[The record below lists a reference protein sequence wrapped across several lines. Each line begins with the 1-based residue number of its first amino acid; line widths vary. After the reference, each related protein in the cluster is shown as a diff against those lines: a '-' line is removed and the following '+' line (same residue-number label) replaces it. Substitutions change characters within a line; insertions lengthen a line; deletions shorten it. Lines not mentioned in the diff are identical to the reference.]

1 MQWLIHTVRTLFQ
14 RNAALGAVV
23 VAAPLVAVGALI
35 VILVAGSGGGVAEA
49 APDPLSPTYTDQVLD
64 RIDTD
69 AEALVDDV
77 VTGLLPDLALTAEQ
91 SAAAV
96 DGLAEALGVEAGRP
110 ELVAESLIRR
120 LGADAVEAGSSE
132 ELVVLLVAAIDPD
145 GTIESVDDLVD
156 AVAAWA
162 GRTSPHVLRLMD
174 GDPDGVLS
182 GLSGLTFEAA
192 SGALDG
198 LGATVEVLD
207 IGLGGVDGLGEL
219 VAPGV
224 TWEVDDASRSIAFV
238 AVTDDVGGSS
248 SELFVVARWGDRTT
262 PSLIG
267 GLRLADWR
275 LADAGFDG
283 ALGERVLPS
292 TTFVLADRSE
302 TVAPSDVSAA
312 MWARITADAPATAAL
327 SVERGVN
334 ALTSIEGSWLPRAA
348 AELLTDEGA
357 TGDLAVQASFGPG
370 FGVVDGSSAPAR
382 ATLAVHVPGFGPPD
396 LPSWMSVS
404 DDLPWGV
411 TLSVERGGDLD
422 VGFAGGLDVTLD
434 GADRPF
440 AARIDV
446 STDGSNAAGRLVG
459 ELRSPWNAPFG
470 ADWLDVDTLTMT
482 VELGDGGGAARFES
496 AVVVVGR
503 DADLRFDLAADGDS
517 SSVRLLVG
525 LERLSAAD
533 AVGLLATATGA
544 AVPSD
549 VPDMAID
556 DVLVDV
562 QVGASTTVAI
572 GGQASVAGQTA
583 DVLAGVES
591 AGGVQGVV
599 LGVAL
604 DSWRL
609 GDAVPAVAGTVL
621 EEIEFP
627 PSALVLS
634 SLEGSIDPAALSEP
648 ARRFFGGVDGGGPL
662 QLTPG
667 VSLFASLDLR
677 GTSLERPLA
686 ALGFDDGRFPV
697 VGTVP
702 VSAIGLG
709 GGGAGGGGGSV
720 LSDLSLAVQL
730 PEIAPSGAPD
740 WFRGGRLSLVAT
752 GQPSLGL
759 EGVMT
764 VHIDGEDLTFVVGA
778 EFARS
783 TTGMELALFGAMETE
798 RPWESPF
805 GIEWLT
811 VDDLALQL
819 TVDPIGTV
827 GLGFAGSVVLGEH
840 DVDVAIA
847 TEISAAGVPTN
858 LAFQGAS
865 EEGLAF
871 SDLVALQG
879 EMAGAAG
886 GSPSSLDGY
895 PDLAVRSVEV
905 QFAPQPFERLGIEA
919 GFALVGDVWV
929 ESDGSAVRLAALDM
943 HLDPNGL
950 VAAGSL
956 RGYDLGPIRWSD
968 VTLDLALTPSDRHFA
983 FDGQAELFGIRG
995 GASVE
1000 LSADSLFFRGQ
1011 QAMEDLRRAVDLF
1024 EQLVRDPVGTL
1035 ARVDEIFAAARVPA
1049 PPWVSELADAIEP
1062 LIESGAALSEQAI
1075 DTILNGGTIPLPVSP
1090 PNGEAPVCLSSTP
1103 IAGDDGRCYT
1113 TPPIP
1118 ATAGV
1123 PDGGAAKEC
1132 SRLRPYEQ
1140 GGRCYTT
1147 LPKGKV
1153 CLASFEFAGTT
1164 YGMILRSDGRC
1175 YAKIPKVTGGYRYL
1189 PSGGVAPTIHRGTP
1203 SGGDPKIC
1211 QAENPIDV
1219 GGRCYTVPPT
1229 PAVDGFPS
1237 AGEPKGCKALWTME
1251 NGVCWRISPSQ
1262 ASAGLGTPGLCK
1274 QFDVSCTVDDL
1285 VSGDIARALFDGVI
1299 NRLDNW

>member
-14 RNAALGAVV
+14 RHAALGAAV
-23 VAAPLVAVGALI
+23 VAIPLVAVGALI
-35 VILVAGSGGGVAEA
+35 VMIVTGSSGGAVEA
-49 APDPLSPTYTDQVLD
+49 APDPLSPTYAEEMLESF
-64 RIDTD
+64 DTD
-69 AEALVDDV
+69 AAVFVDD
-77 VTGLLPDLALTAEQ
+77 TIAGLLPGVTLTAEE
-91 SAAAV
+91 SAGATSRLAAV
-96 DGLAEALGVEAGRP
+96 LGIEEDRP
-110 ELVAESLIRR
+110 ELVAEALIRR
-120 LGADAVEAGSSE
+120 LGSQAVDADSSE
-132 ELVVLLVAAIDPD
+132 ELVAQLVAAIDPD
-145 GTIESVDDLVD
+145 GTIASVDDLVD
-156 AVAAWA
+156 AVAAWV
-162 GRTSPHVLRLMD
+162 GRTSPHVLRVTS
-174 GDPDGVLS
+174 GDVDGVLS
-182 GLSGLTFEAA
+182 GLPGLTFEAA
-192 SGALDG
+192 SDVLEG

-238 AVTDDVGGSS
+238 AITDDVGGSS
-248 SELFVVARWGDRTT
+248 EMFVVARWGERST
-262 PSLIG
+262 PSVLG
-267 GLRLADWR
+267 GVRLTDWQ
-275 LADAGFDG
+275 LADAGFSG
-283 ALGERVLPS
+283 SLGQRVLPS

-302 TVAPSDVSAA
+302 TIASQDVSAA
-312 MWARITADAPATAAL
+312 TWGLMTADVPASAAL

-334 ALTSIEGSWLPRAA
+334 ALTSIDGSWLPSAA
-348 AELLTDEGA
+348 ADLLADGGA
-357 TGDLAVQASFGPG
+357 SGDLSVHASFGPG
-370 FGVVDGSSAPAR
+370 FGVVDGSSVPAR
-382 ATLAVHVPGFGPPD
+382 ATLAVEVPGLDPPG

-411 TLSVERGGDLD
+411 TLSVERGGAVD

-440 AARIDV
+440 AARVDV
-446 STDGSNAAGRLVG
+446 SSEGSNTAGRLVAD
-459 ELRSPWNAPFG
+459 LRSPWETPFG
-470 ADWLDVDTLTMT
+470 VDWLDVDTMTMT
-482 VELGDGGGAARFES
+482 VDLGDGGGAARFE
-496 AVVVVGR
+496 AAIVVAGR
-503 DADLRFDLAADGDS
+503 DADLRFDLASSGDS
-517 SSVRLLVG
+517 SSVRMLVG
-525 LERLSAAD
+525 LERLTAAD
-533 AVGLLATATGA
+533 AVGLLTSATGA
-544 AVPSD
+544 AAPSD

-556 DVLVDV
+556 DVLIDI
-562 QVGASTTVAI
+562 QAGASTTVAI

-591 AGGVQGVV
+591 AGGAQGIV

-621 EEIEFP
+621 DELEFP

-648 ARRFFGGVDGGGPL
+648 ARRFFGGIDGGGPL
-662 QLTPG
+662 TLAPG

-677 GTSLERPLA
+677 GTALERPLG

-702 VSAIGLG
+702 GSAIGLG
-709 GGGAGGGGGSV
+709 GGGGGGSV
-720 LSDLSLAVQL
+720 MSDLSLAVQL
-730 PEIAPSGAPD
+730 PEIAPAGAPD

-764 VHIDGEDLTFVVGA
+764 VRVDGEDLTFVVGA

-783 TTGMELALFGAMETE
+783 TTGMELALFGALETE

-805 GIEWLT
+805 DVEWLT
-811 VDDLALQL
+811 VNDLAIQL

-879 EMAGAAG
+879 RMAGAAG

-919 GFALVGDVWV
+919 GFALVGDVWI
-929 ESDGSAVRLAALDM
+929 ESDGSEVRFAALDM
-943 HLDPNGL
+943 RLDENGL
-950 VAAGSL
+950 IAAGSL

-968 VTLDLALTPSDRHFA
+968 VTLDLALTRSDQYFA
-983 FDGQAELFGIRG
+983 FDGQAELFGVRS
-995 GASVE
+995 GASVD
-1000 LSADSLFFRGQ
+1000 LSADSLFFQGR

-1035 ARVDEIFAAARVPA
+1035 ARVDEIFAAAGVPA
-1049 PPWVSELADAIEP
+1049 PPWVSDLADAIEP
-1062 LIESGAALSEQAI
+1062 LIESGAVLSEQAV

-1090 PNGEAPVCLSSTP
+1090 PNGEAPACLLSTP
-1103 IAGDDGRCYT
+1103 IEGNDGRCYA
-1113 TPPIP
+1113 TPPIS

-1123 PDGGAAKEC
+1123 PDGGEAKQC
-1132 SRLRPYEQ
+1132 SRLRPKEK

-1153 CLASFEFAGTT
+1153 CLASYKVGGTT
-1164 YGMILRSDGRC
+1164 YGMILRSGRC
-1175 YAKIPKVTGGYRYL
+1175 YAKVPKFTGGYNYL
-1189 PSGGVAPTIHRGTP
+1189 PKNGVAPTTHRGVP

-1211 QAENPIDV
+1211 RAENPLEV

-1229 PAVDGFPS
+1229 PAVPGIPS
-1237 AGEPKGCKALWTME
+1237 AGASKGCKALWTSE
-1251 NGVCWRISPSQ
+1251 DGKCWRISPSQ

-1274 QFDVSCTVDDL
+1274 QFDVSCKVDDL

-1299 NRLDNW
+1299 DRLDDW

>member
-23 VAAPLVAVGALI
+23 VAVPLVAVGALI
-35 VILVAGSGGGVAEA
+35 VVLAAGSGGGVAEA
-49 APDPLSPTYTDQVLD
+49 APDPLSPTYTEEILD
-64 RIDTD
+64 ALGTD
-69 AEALVDDV
+69 AAAFVDDTI
-77 VTGLLPDLALTAEQ
+77 TGLLPDVALTAEQ
-91 SAAAV
+91 SA
-96 DGLAEALGVEAGRP
+96 EATRRLGEVLGVEGDRP
-110 ELVAESLIRR
+110 HLIAETLIRR
-120 LGADAVEAGSSE
+120 LGSDSVDVGSSD
-132 ELVVLLVAAIDPD
+132 ELVARLVAAIDPG
-145 GTIESVDDLVD
+145 GTIASVDDLVD
-156 AVAAWA
+156 AVASWA
-162 GRTSPHVLRLMD
+162 GRTSPHVLRVTG

-182 GLSGLTFEAA
+182 GLSGLSFEDA
-192 SGALDG
+192 SGVLER

-224 TWEVDDASRSIAFV
+224 TWEVDDASRSIAFA
-238 AVTDDVGGSS
+238 AVTDDVGGAS
-248 SELFVVARWGDRTT
+248 SELFAVVRWGDRAT
-262 PSLIG
+262 PSVLG
-267 GLRLADWR
+267 GIRLADWR

-283 ALGERVLPS
+283 SLGERVLPS

-302 TVAPSDVSAA
+302 TVAPADMSAA
-312 MWARITADAPATAAL
+312 MWGRITVDAPASAAL

-334 ALTSIEGSWLPRAA
+334 ALTSIEGSWLPSAA
-348 AELLTDEGA
+348 AELLAGA
-357 TGDLAVQASFGPG
+357 RAGGDLAVQASFGPG
-370 FGVVDGSSAPAR
+370 FGVVDGTSVPAR
-382 ATLAVHVPGFGPPD
+382 ATLAVLVPGLDPPG
-396 LPSWMSVS
+396 LPSWMSPS

-411 TLSVERGGDLD
+411 TLSVERGGPLE
-422 VGFAGGLDVTLD
+422 VGFAGGLDVALD

-446 STDGSNAAGRLVG
+446 SSDGSNAAGRLVG
-459 ELRSPWNAPFG
+459 ELRSPWDAPFG

-482 VELGDGGGAARFES
+482 VDLVDGGGAARFES
-496 AVVVVGR
+496 EVVVAGR
-503 DADLRFDLAADGDS
+503 DADLRFDLAASGDA
-517 SSVRLLVG
+517 SSVRMLVG
-525 LERLSAAD
+525 LERLTAAD
-533 AVGLLATATGA
+533 AVGLLASATGA

-549 VPDMAID
+549 IPDLAID
-556 DVLVDV
+556 NVLIDV
-562 QVGASTTVAI
+562 QAGATTTMAI

-591 AGGVQGVV
+591 AGGVHGVV

-609 GDAVPAVAGTVL
+609 DDVVPAVAGTVL
-621 EEIEFP
+621 EELEFP

-634 SLEGSIDPAALSEP
+634 SLDGSIDPAAMSEP
-648 ARRFFGGVDGGGPL
+648 ARRFFDGIDGGGPL

-677 GTSLERPLA
+677 GTALERPLA

-702 VSAIGLG
+702 GSAIGLG
-709 GGGAGGGGGSV
+709 GGGAGGGSV
-720 LSDLSLAVQL
+720 MSDLSLAVQL

-783 TTGMELALFGAMETE
+783 TTGIELALFGAMETE

-805 GIEWLT
+805 GIDWLT

-840 DVDVAIA
+840 DVEVAIA

-858 LAFQGAS
+858 LAFQGSS

-879 EMAGAAG
+879 EMASAAG

-919 GFALVGDVWV
+919 GFALVGDVWI
-929 ESDGSAVRLAALDM
+929 ESDGSAVRFATLDM
-943 HLDPNGL
+943 RLDRDGL

-968 VTLDLALTPSDRHFA
+968 VTLDLALTRSNQYFA
-983 FDGQAELFGIRG
+983 FDGQAALFGVRA
-995 GASVE
+995 GASVD

-1035 ARVDEIFAAARVPA
+1035 ARVDEVFAAAGVPA
-1049 PPWVSELADAIEP
+1049 PPWVSDLADAIEP
-1062 LIESGAALSEQAI
+1062 LIESGVALSDQAI
-1075 DTILNGGTIPLPVSP
+1075 DVILNGGTIPLPVSP
-1090 PNGEAPVCLSSTP
+1090 PHGEEPACLLSTP

-1118 ATAGV
+1118 ATGGV

-1132 SRLRPYEQ
+1132 SRLRPNEQ

-1229 PAVDGFPS
+1229 PAVAGFPS
-1237 AGEPKGCKALWTME
+1237 AGVPKACTALWTLEDGM
-1251 NGVCWRISPSQ
+1251 CWRISPSQ

-1274 QFDVSCTVDDL
+1274 QFGVSCNVDDL

-1299 NRLDNW
+1299 KRLDDW

>member
-14 RNAALGAVV
+14 RNAALGVVV
-23 VAAPLVAVGALI
+23 VAAPLVAVGAL
-35 VILVAGSGGGVAEA
+35 VVVLAAGSGGDVAEA
-49 APDPLSPTYTDQVLD
+49 APDPVSPTYVDEILD
-64 RIDTD
+64 AFDTD
-69 AEALVDDV
+69 AEVFVDDTI
-77 VTGLLPDLALTAEQ
+77 TGLLPDVSLTAEE
-91 SAAAV
+91 SAAAARRLAEVLGV
-96 DGLAEALGVEAGRP
+96 DGDRPDLIAET
-110 ELVAESLIRR
+110 LIRR
-120 LGADAVEAGSSE
+120 LGSDSVAVGSSD
-132 ELVVLLVAAIDPD
+132 ELVARLVAAIDPN
-145 GTIESVDDLVD
+145 GTIASVDDLVD
-156 AVAAWA
+156 AVASWA
-162 GRTSPHVLRLMD
+162 GRTSPHVLRVTG

-182 GLSGLTFEAA
+182 DLPGLTFEAA
-192 SGALDG
+192 SDALER

-207 IGLGGVDGLGEL
+207 IGLGGVDGLGGL

-224 TWEVDDASRSIAFV
+224 TWEVDDASRSIAFA
-238 AVTDDVGGSS
+238 AVTDDVGGGS
-248 SELFVVARWGDRTT
+248 SELFAVVRWGDRTT
-262 PSLIG
+262 PSMLG
-267 GLRLADWR
+267 GVRLADWR

-283 ALGERVLPS
+283 SLGERVLPS

-302 TVAPSDVSAA
+302 TIAPSDMSAA
-312 MWARITADAPATAAL
+312 MWGRVTADAPATTTL

-334 ALTSIEGSWLPRAA
+334 ALTNIEGSWLPSAA
-348 AELLTDEGA
+348 ANLIADGA
-357 TGDLAVQASFGPG
+357 AVAGGSLAVQASFGPG
-370 FGVVDGSSAPAR
+370 FGVVDGTSAPAR
-382 ATLAVHVPGFGPPD
+382 ATLAVVVPGLDPPG
-396 LPSWMSVS
+396 LPSWMSPS
-404 DDLPWGV
+404 GDLPWGV
-411 TLSVERGGDLD
+411 TLSVERGAALE
-422 VGFAGGLDVTLD
+422 VGFAGGLDVMLD
-434 GADRPF
+434 GAVRLF

-446 STDGSNAAGRLVG
+446 SSDGSNAAGRLVG
-459 ELRSPWNAPFG
+459 ELRSSWGAPFG

-482 VELGDGGGAARFES
+482 VDLADGGGAARFES
-496 AVVVVGR
+496 DVVVAGR
-503 DADLRFDLAADGDS
+503 DADLRFDLAASGDA
-517 SSVRLLVG
+517 SSVRMLVG
-525 LERLSAAD
+525 LERLTAAD
-533 AVGLLATATGA
+533 AVGLLASATGA
-544 AVPSD
+544 AVPPD
-549 VPDMAID
+549 VPDLAID
-556 DVLVDV
+556 DVLIDV
-562 QVGASTTVAI
+562 QAGASTTMAI

-591 AGGVQGVV
+591 AGGVPGVV

-609 GDAVPAVAGTVL
+609 DDVVPAVAGTVL
-621 EEIEFP
+621 EELEFP

-634 SLEGSIDPAALSEP
+634 SLDGSIDPAALSAP
-648 ARRFFGGVDGGGPL
+648 AQRFFAGIDGGGPL
-662 QLTPG
+662 QLAPG

-677 GTSLERPLA
+677 GTALERPLA

-702 VSAIGLG
+702 GSAIGLG
-709 GGGAGGGGGSV
+709 GGAGGGSV
-720 LSDLSLAVQL
+720 LSGLSLAVQL

-805 GIEWLT
+805 GVEWLT

-819 TVDPIGTV
+819 TIDPIGTV
-827 GLGFAGSVVLGEH
+827 GLGFGGSVVLGEH
-840 DVDVAIA
+840 DIDVAVA

-879 EMAGAAG
+879 EMAVAAG
-886 GSPSSLDGY
+886 GSPASLDGF

-919 GFALVGDVWV
+919 GFALVGDVWI
-929 ESDGSAVRLAALDM
+929 ESDGSEVRFAALDM
-943 HLDPNGL
+943 HLDRDGL

-968 VTLDLALTPSDRHFA
+968 VTLDLALTQSDQHFA
-983 FDGQAELFGIRG
+983 FDGQAALFGVSAD
-995 GASVE
+995 ASVD

-1035 ARVDEIFAAARVPA
+1035 ARVEEIFAAAGVPA
-1049 PPWVSELADAIEP
+1049 PPWVSDLADAIEP
-1062 LIESGAALSEQAI
+1062 LIENGAALSDEAI
-1075 DTILNGGTIPLPVSP
+1075 DVILNGGTIPLPVSP
-1090 PNGEAPVCLSSTP
+1090 PNGEAPTCLLTTP

-1118 ATAGV
+1118 ATGGV

-1132 SRLRPYEQ
+1132 SRLRPNEQ

-1147 LPKGKV
+1147 LPKGEV
-1153 CLASFEFAGTT
+1153 CLASYEFAGKT
-1164 YGMILRSDGRC
+1164 YGMILRSNGRC

-1189 PSGGVAPTIHRGTP
+1189 PSGGVAPTIHRGSP

-1211 QAENPIDV
+1211 HAENPIDV

-1229 PAVDGFPS
+1229 PAVDGIPS
-1237 AGEPKGCKALWTME
+1237 AGAPKACTALWTME
-1251 NGVCWRISPSQ
+1251 NGMCWRISPSQ
-1262 ASAGLGTPGLCK
+1262 AAAGLGTPGLCK
-1274 QFDVSCTVDDL
+1274 QFDVSCTVDDF
-1285 VSGDIARALFDGVI
+1285 VSGDIARALFNGVI
-1299 NRLDNW
+1299 DRLDDW